1 MNWIGPAITAGMG
14 IASSIHGNKER
25 RKESEKTFER
35 QKQLNEQAQELGIK
49 TWKETN
55 FSAQKEELEK
65 AGLNAGLLYGMS
77 GAGGGTVGSGGGGT
91 AQQANIENVG
101 MDIAGMAQIAL
112 MKAQKENIEADTKVK
127 EADANKRSGVDTAQT
142 VEQTRGIKFVNDL
155 NESLRAAKWSK
166 EKAEA
171 DMAEILTSQMRANWA
186 TYAKVAYNGKEIDD
200 PTSLAAQ
207 VVKAGLHKTLEELN
221 QIKASINKTNAD
233 TKQTEIQT
241 IIDKYKANLAE
252 QGINPDAP
260 AIEKLLIDL
269 KNSAAGEYLINRGKE
284 AVEMYKNFKK

>member
-1 MNWIGPAITAGMG
+1 MDWITPAVTGAMG
-14 IASSIHGNKER
+14 IASSIHGNNER
-25 RKESEKTFER
+25 RRESKKAFER
-35 QKQLNEQAQELGIK
+35 QKQLNQQAQELGIK

-101 MDIAGMAQIAL
+101 MDVAAMAQLAL

-127 EADANKRSGVDTAQT
+127 EVDALKRGGVDTDQT
-142 VEQTRGIKFVNDL
+142 REQTRSLKFANDL
-155 NESLRAAKWSK
+155 NDSLRESKWSK

-171 DMAEILTSQMRANWA
+171 DMTEILRRQMEANWA

-207 VVKAGLHKTLEELN
+207 VMKAGLHKTLEELN

-233 TKQTEIQT
+233 TKQTEVQT
-241 IIDKYKANLAE
+241 IIDQYKASLAE

-269 KNSAAGEYLINRGKE
+269 KNSTMGEWLINRGKE
-284 AVEMYKNFKK
+284 TINMYKK